1 MSIRS
6 LIASYEHAYNGLACR
21 GQVRGVPLWF
31 GAALGGLCA
40 FVLLVSPAWSQPQT
54 LITGLQAPVKLV
66 LTPRGN
72 FLVTETSMNPNSG
85 RLSFVSRAG
94 VRRSL
99 MEGLPSGT
107 AVTLD
112 SGGGP
117 AAIALRDRT
126 LYLSIGAGDSER
138 TGAAPGTSTLNPR
151 SASSPI
157 FSSLL
162 EIRFSDDV
170 DAITGTFRMT
180 AQHQQALN
188 DGGEVEL
195 ADAGATARISLLTR
209 FPIAE
214 PHPAAMYKFSN
225 PWGMALSEDG
235 RNLYLTDAAQN
246 CLLRIDTTTG
256 RWRRLSRFAP
266 LLNPTPVGPPVVDAV
281 PTSVR
286 IYGDSVLV
294 SFLSGFPFVGANGRV
309 LVVNPQTGAA
319 DPFILN
325 LTSATDVLWR
335 PRPGGRPQFFVLEF
349 SANQSANP
357 APPGRLLRFDA
368 ADPQVAG
375 TFITPVSMVFDE
387 ATSELFILE
396 VRGQIQQLK
405 IN

>member
-1 MSIRS
+1 MLTKS
-6 LIASYEHAYNGLACR
+6 LIPFLFLAS
-21 GQVRGVPLWF
+21 
-31 GAALGGLCA
+31 
-40 FVLLVSPAWSQPQT
+40 SAWCQPQT
-54 LITGLQAPVKLV
+54 LVTGLQAPVKMI

-72 FLVTETSMNPNSG
+72 FLVTETSMSPNSG

-99 MEGLPSGT
+99 IEGLPSGT
-107 AVTLD
+107 EVTLAGG
-112 SGGGP
+112 SGP
-117 AAIALRDRT
+117 SAMALRDRT
-126 LYLSIGAGDSER
+126 LYLCIGPGDIER
-138 TGAAPGTSTLNPR
+138 AGAAPGTSTLNPQ

-157 FSSLL
+157 FSSVL
-162 EIRFSDDV
+162 EIRFSADV
-170 DAITGTFRMT
+170 DAIGGTFRMT

-214 PHPAAMYKFSN
+214 PHPAAVYKFSN
-225 PWGMALSEDG
+225 PWGLALSEDG
-235 RNLYLTDAAQN
+235 RNLYLTDASQN
-246 CLLRIDTTTG
+246 CLLRIDPTTG
-256 RWRRLSRFAP
+256 RWRRLARFGP
-266 LLNPTPVGPPVVDAV
+266 LPNPTPVGPPVVDAV

-286 IYGDSVLV
+286 IYGNSVLV
-294 SFLSGFPFVGANGRV
+294 SFLSGFPFAGGNGRV
-309 LVVNPQTGAA
+309 LIVNPETGAA
-319 DPFILN
+319 DPFIFN

-335 PRPGGRPQFFVLEF
+335 PRPGGRAQFFVLEF
-349 SANQSANP
+349 SANQSATP

-387 ATSELFILE
+387 ATSELFVLE
-396 VRGQIQQLK
+396 LRGQIQQLK

>member
-6 LIASYEHAYNGLACR
+6 LIPLVFLAS
-21 GQVRGVPLWF
+21 
-31 GAALGGLCA
+31 
-40 FVLLVSPAWSQPQT
+40 SAWCQAQT
-54 LITGLQAPVKLV
+54 LITGLQGPVKMI

-72 FLVTETSMNPNSG
+72 FLVAETSMSPNSG

-107 AVTLD
+107 EVTLA
-112 SGGGP
+112 GGSGP
-117 AAIALRDRT
+117 AAMALRDRT
-126 LYLSIGAGDSER
+126 LYLSIGPGDSER
-138 TGAAPGTSTLNPR
+138 AAAPGTSMLNPQ

-162 EIRFSDDV
+162 EIRFSADV
-170 DAITGTFRMT
+170 DAIGGTFRMT

-209 FPIAE
+209 FPMAE
-214 PHPAAMYKFSN
+214 PHPAAVYKFSN
-225 PWGMALSEDG
+225 PWGLALSEDG
-235 RNLYLTDAAQN
+235 RNLYLTDASQN

-256 RWRRLSRFAP
+256 RWRRLARFGP
-266 LLNPTPVGPPVVDAV
+266 LPNPTPVGPPVVDAV

-286 IYGDSVLV
+286 TYGDSVLV
-294 SFLSGFPFVGANGRV
+294 SFLSGFPFARANARV
-309 LVVNPQTGAA
+309 LIVNPETGAA
-319 DPFILN
+319 EPFIFN

-368 ADPQVAG
+368 TDSQVAG

-387 ATSELFILE
+387 ATSDLFILE
-396 VRGQIQQLK
+396 LRGQIQQLK
-405 IN
+405 ID

>member
-1 MSIRS
+1 MSIKS
-6 LIASYEHAYNGLACR
+6 LIPFVFLAS
-21 GQVRGVPLWF
+21 
-31 GAALGGLCA
+31 
-40 FVLLVSPAWSQPQT
+40 SAWCQPQT
-54 LITGLQAPVKLV
+54 LITGLQAPVKII

-72 FLVTETSMNPNSG
+72 FLVTETSMSPNSG
-85 RLSFVSRAG
+85 RLSFVSRSG

-107 AVTLD
+107 EVTLAGG
-112 SGGGP
+112 SGPG
-117 AAIALRDRT
+117 AMALRDRT
-126 LYLSIGAGDSER
+126 LYLSIGPGDSER
-138 TGAAPGTSTLNPR
+138 AGAAPGTSTLNPQG
-151 SASSPI
+151 ASSPI

-162 EIRFSDDV
+162 EIRFSADV
-170 DAITGTFRMT
+170 DGIIGTFRMT

-188 DGGEVEL
+188 DGREVEL

-214 PHPAAMYKFSN
+214 PHPAAVYKFSN

-235 RNLYLTDAAQN
+235 RNLYLTDASQN

-256 RWRRLSRFAP
+256 RWRRLARFGP
-266 LLNPTPVGPPVVDAV
+266 LPNPTPVGPPVVDPV

-294 SFLSGFPFVGANGRV
+294 SFLSGFPFARANGRV
-309 LVVNPQTGAA
+309 LIVNPETGAA
-319 DPFILN
+319 DPFIFN

-335 PRPGGRPQFFVLEF
+335 PRPGARPQFFVLEF

-357 APPGRLLRFDA
+357 APPGRLLRFDG
-368 ADPQVAG
+368 ADGQVAG

-396 VRGQIQQLK
+396 LRGQIQQLK